1 MSVEDTEIGH
11 CFRDYCLL
19 CALLNVHNVLSFAS
33 YIAYIIIYTNS
44 RTGPLTTPYRMQV
57 AYYGPVC

>member
-1 MSVEDTEIGH
+1 MSVEDTEIGL

-33 YIAYIIIYTNS
+33 YIAYIYT
-44 RTGPLTTPYRMQV
+44 LTVEQAP
-57 AYYGPVC
+57 